1 MHGQFEVLWM
11 VAKLKHEEK
20 LARAQI
26 LQAVQTQ
33 STTQLD
39 RIAFRWRLRQW
50 LGLRF
55 VRLGCYLLA
64 NRQLTWEN
72 NCVT

>member
-1 MHGQFEVLWM
+1 MHGQFEILWM

-20 LARAQI
+20 LARAHI
-26 LQAVQTQ
+26 LQAVETQ
-33 STTQLD
+33 PATRLD
-39 RIAFRWRLRQW
+39 HIVFGWRLRQW
-50 LGLRF
+50 LGVRF

-72 NCVT
+72 NCAA